1 MKGIL
6 QEILNETTI
15 KVVPLKNAGES
26 INVECDKYVIQS
38 FQAEFEE
45 EEEPTIIVE
54 YDENNKLITGDNNG
68 IF

>member
-15 KVVPLKNAGES
+15 KVIPIGNDGES
-26 INVECDKYVIQS
+26 INVECDKYVVQS
-38 FQAEFEE
+38 FQEEFNEE
-45 EEEPTIIVE
+45 DPTIIVD
-54 YDENNKLITGDNNG
+54 YDENKKLITGDNNG

>member
-15 KVVPLKNAGES
+15 KIVPFEAGES
-26 INVECDKYVIQS
+26 INVECDKYVVQS
-38 FQAEFEE
+38 LKEEFEE
-45 EEEPTIIVE
+45 ETEPTIIVE
-54 YDENNKLITGDNNG
+54 YDENKKLITGDEDG